1 MSITVRVALLFFA
14 AAIFLFLVNYYLI
27 RYYSR
32 KAAIEGKKMKKNRND
47 QLWGRKGRQGTVP
60 KWVSY
65 VGLMAFISF
74 CMGIFMF
81 VVKVFWNIF
90 S

>member
-1 MSITVRVALLFFA
+1 MSIIVRVALLFFA

-27 RYYSR
+27 KYHTR
-32 KAAIEGKKMKKNRND
+32 KAATEGKKIKKDRNA
-47 QLWGRKGRQGTVP
+47 QLWGKKGHEGIVP

-65 VGLMAFISF
+65 VGLMAFVSF
-74 CMGIFMF
+74 FMGIFMF